1 MRIALRR
8 LGVDTR
14 YVLVGFPVAV
24 IGFCLLI
31 TGIALGIGLIPLAGA
46 GLFVLAATLLVARG
60 FAELERMQLP
70 EVLGRAVARP
80 RYRRAPATASTL
92 RRLLHPLTDG
102 QSWLDLLHG
111 IVIFPIAIFAF
122 VVAVTW
128 WSIALAGLLY
138 PFYGWILQRIPP
150 DQNQELPEL
159 LGFPDT
165 LLVNDLFNVSLG
177 LVFALTLPLIMRGLA
192 LTRAGIGRALLTT
205 LAEMRERIDDLTEG
219 RAAAV
224 SAEAT
229 ALRKLERDIHDGPQQ
244 RLVHLAME
252 LGRAKRQLDSDPAA
266 ASSTLDGAIAQ
277 TRETLDELRTLSRG
291 IAPPV
296 LTDRGLPSALA
307 ALASRSTV
315 PVRLETLTEER
326 FPAAVENTVY
336 FVVAESLANIAKH
349 SQATLCTVTLRRLD
363 GRLAVTIGDDGVG
376 GAHVAKGHGLSGLAD
391 RLRAVDGSLRVD
403 SPAGG
408 PTIIAAEVPC
418 E

>member
-1 MRIALRR
+1 MRNALRQ

-14 YVLVGFPVAV
+14 YVFVGFPVSV
-24 IGFCLLI
+24 IGFSLLI
-31 TGIALGIGLIPLAGA
+31 TCFALGVGLAPLFGI

-60 FAELERMQLP
+60 FADLERLQLP
-70 EVLGRAVARP
+70 DVLRRALPRP
-80 RYRRAPATASTL
+80 RYKPAPASATRL
-92 RRLLHPLTDG
+92 RRLLNPITNG

-111 IVIFPIAIFAF
+111 IVTFPIAIVAF
-122 VVAVTW
+122 VFTFTW
-128 WSIALAGLLY
+128 WSVAITGLLY

-150 DQNQELPEL
+150 DQNQQLPEL
-159 LGFPDT
+159 LGLPDT
-165 LLVNDLFNVSLG
+165 LFVNDVFYVCVG
-177 LVFALTLPLIMRGLA
+177 LVFALTLPLIARGMA
-192 LTRAGIGRALLTT
+192 LMRAGIGRALLVT
-205 LAEMRERIDDLTEG
+205 LGEIQERIDDLTEG

-252 LGRAKRQLDSDPAA
+252 LGRAKRQLDSDPGA

-336 FVVAESLANIAKH
+336 FVVAESLANVAKH
-349 SQATLCTVTLRRLD
+349 SQASVCTVTLRRAD

-376 GAHVAKGHGLSGLAD
+376 GAHVAKGHGLSGLSD
-391 RLRAVDGSLRVD
+391 RLRAVDGSLKVD

-408 PTIIAAEVPC
+408 PTVIAAEVPY